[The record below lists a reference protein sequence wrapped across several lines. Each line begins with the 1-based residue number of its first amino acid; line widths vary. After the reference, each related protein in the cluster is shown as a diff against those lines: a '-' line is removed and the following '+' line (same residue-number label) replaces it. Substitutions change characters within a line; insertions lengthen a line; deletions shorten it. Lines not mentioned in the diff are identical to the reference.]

1 MTHCDIIMIYYPVI
15 KTTKFI
21 EMRMIHYHLSEHVN
35 RQSVAVC
42 LTQLIEHGFVIVSKP
57 F

>member
-15 KTTKFI
+15 KATKFV
-21 EMRMIHYHLSEHVN
+21 EMRMLHYHLWEHVN

-42 LTQLIEHGFVIVSKP
+42 LTQLIGHGFVIVSKQ